1 MITGIVWGLVT
12 GTETSLD
19 GLILKF
25 AKYYDDKDWH
35 LIGSKPKDEE
45 KVIEFFH
52 DTTCKDWPMEEFGE
66 IWDNG
71 EFETPGGGTAII
83 NPINVEV
90 LEVLYERNDSEL
102 TRE

>member
-1 MITGIVWGLVT
+1 MT

-19 GLILKF
+19 GLILRL

-35 LIGSKPKDEE
+35 LIGSKQEDQE

-52 DTTCKDWPMEEFGE
+52 DTICRDMPMEEFKE
-66 IWDNG
+66 MWDN
-71 EFETPGGGTAII
+71 EESETPGGGTAII

-90 LEVLYERNDSEL
+90 IEVLYEKNDSEL